1 MGVDTH
7 QVFLVPGQ
15 LAIIEDGGAER
26 LAPEVV
32 HRVVV
37 ARNGQSALVVL
48 ENTDPS
54 FRPLGATSL
63 KEFEDA
69 VLQVRATL
77 NGDTRW
83 PLVIE
88 PGMA

>member
-1 MGVDTH
+1 MGVETH

-15 LAIIEDGGAER
+15 LAITGEGGAVR

-37 ARNGQSALVVL
+37 ARNAQSALVVL
-48 ENTDPS
+48 EKTDPS

-69 VLQVRATL
+69 VLQLRATL
-77 NGDTRW
+77 SGDTRW

-88 PGMA
+88 PGIA